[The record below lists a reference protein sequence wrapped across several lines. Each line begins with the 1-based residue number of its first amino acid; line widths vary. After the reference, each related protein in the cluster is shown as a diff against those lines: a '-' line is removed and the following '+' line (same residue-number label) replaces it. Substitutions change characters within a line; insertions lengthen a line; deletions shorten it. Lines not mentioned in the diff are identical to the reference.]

1 MFKIVK
7 RLKALKKPLRKLLY
21 DQGNIH
27 NNVVKLRH
35 ELDEAQKT
43 LDSDPSNHEL
53 REEEAEKIEWLK
65 LGDANTAYFHKVVKS
80 QASRN
85 RIDSITNSQG
95 LCIDGDQVPLAFVD
109 HYTAFLGQ
117 QGTTPLFDM
126 NDLPGP
132 DGYSAAFFKE
142 AWDIVG
148 PDVSKAV
155 KEFFTN
161 GILLKELNHTII
173 ALIPKVTTPMR
184 INDFRPISCCNVL
197 FKCISSIISNRMK
210 GALQDLVSIN
220 QSAFVPGRRISDN
233 ILLTQELMHN
243 YHLDRGV
250 PRCAFKVDIQKAYDT
265 VDWTFLHA
273 VLVGFRFHPRMIGW
287 IMECVTSTS
296 FSISING
303 SLHGYFKGKRG
314 LRQGDPMSP
323 YLFTLVMEVLTLML
337 HRRARATNNFTYH
350 RYCSKLNI
358 MNLCFADDL
367 FLFAHGDVESA
378 RVIMDSLQEFKDA
391 SGLTP
396 SLPKSTAYFCNVL
409 NYVKIGILNIL
420 PFEEGNLPVKY
431 LGVPLVPSRL
441 VYRDCAELM
450 ERVKRRICDWKNKF
464 LSFAGRAQLVRSVL
478 SSMHVYWASVFILP
492 SSLIIELE
500 QLMRGFLWCQGEM
513 KRGKAKVAWEVVC
526 LPKKE
531 GGLGIRRLDIFN
543 KALVSSHIWS
553 LLSGKESLWVKW
565 IHVYKLNG
573 RSFWDIP
580 IRGNIVV
587 GLLPVLGVGLW
598 IALDDIVAFLIPVA
612 KMKSIRSVVC
622 KLVFS
627 AACYFL
633 WQERNYRILG
643 PRNQDSRNMNQ
654 DNSRRT
660 VNVEET
666 SSKAMVAIDGA
677 GFDWSYMA
685 DDEVSTNMALMD
697 FSYSKNR
704 VYKSEF
710 NFATY
715 KRGLASVEEQLVFY
729 KKNQVILYEQLAV
742 LKRDI
747 SYKDSKISM
756 LKRFVRYNVVPLP
769 HTRLFSPP
777 NLDLSYSGLEEFQQ
791 PEFEGYGPKPNEKK
805 TMFPTVAKIEF
816 VRSKQQE
823 NPVRKPVKYVEMYRS
838 QNPRGNQRN
847 WNNQKSQ
854 QLGINTARLN
864 SAVVNV
870 VRANQVNAVKASACF
885 KEFDGGYVTFS
896 GGAKKWK
903 ITGKG
908 TFKTSK
914 LDFEDAYFV
923 KELQFNLFSVS

>member
-1 MFKIVK
+1 M
-7 RLKALKKPLRKLLY
+7 LLSCVT
-21 DQGNIH
+21 I
-27 NNVVKLRH
+27 
-35 ELDEAQKT
+35 AQKT
-43 LDSDPSNHEL
+43 LDFDPSNHEL
-53 REEEAEKIEWLK
+53 REEEAVYLNAFTDAVLVEEKFLSQKAKIEWLK

-126 NDLPGP
+126 NDLFCNTLSDGSASHMIRDVTNHEIRNAMFSMGDNKAPGP

-210 GALQDLVSIN
+210 GALQDLVNIN

-243 YHLDRGV
+243 YHLNRGV

-273 VLVGFRFHPRMIGW
+273 VLVGFGFHPRMIGW
-287 IMECVTSTS
+287 IMECVSSTS

-409 NYVKIGILNIL
+409 TYVKIGILNIL

-450 ERVKRRICDWKNKF
+450 ERVKRRICDWKNN
-464 LSFAGRAQLVRSVL
+464 L
-478 SSMHVYWASVFILP
+478 IL
-492 SSLIIELE
+492 ELE
-500 QLMRGFLWCQGEM
+500 KLMSGFLWCQGEM
-513 KRGKAKVAWEVVC
+513 KRGKAKVAWES
-526 LPKKE
+526 
-531 GGLGIRRLDIFN
+531 I
-543 KALVSSHIWS
+543 
-553 LLSGKESLWVKW
+553 LSGKESLWVKW

-580 IRGNIVV
+580 IRGNISWGWRKILHVRQLVRPLFRSHIGNGNLTFARHDHWSSVGPLSKIVSNRDIYSAGFHLNAKVKDICDSGTWSWPLDWYAKYPLLTNVV
-587 GLLPVLGVGLW
+587 APTLNDLPDRITLCNMDNLDVDFSVATVWDSIRPRSIEVDWFHVVWFSHHIPRYAIHLWLVIKRKLKTHDLLRPWDLCNNHYMNQLVCPLCEVQPDSHDHLFFGCRFSSWVWDNLKPLLC
-598 IALDDIVAFLIPVA
+598 IPNVPSALDDIVAFLIPVA

-633 WQERNYRILG
+633 WQERNYRIFKKKKRSKDKILELIK
-643 PRNQDSRNMNQ
+643 S
-654 DNSRRT
+654 
-660 VNVEET
+660 NV
-666 SSKAMVAIDGA
+666 
-677 GFDWSYMA
+677 
-685 DDEVSTNMALMD
+685 
-697 FSYSKNR
+697 R
-704 VYKSEF
+704 
-710 NFATY
+710 
-715 KRGLASVEEQLVFY
+715 
-729 KKNQVILYEQLAV
+729 
-742 LKRDI
+742 LKLLTC
-747 SYKDSKISM
+747 S
-756 LKRFVRYNVVPLP
+756 F
-769 HTRLFSPP
+769 
-777 NLDLSYSGLEEFQQ
+777 
-791 PEFEGYGPKPNEKK
+791 KK
-805 TMFPTVAKIEF
+805 TPNVQMLAHIWKLPSSLVRPSPTLV
-816 VRSKQQE
+816 
-823 NPVRKPVKYVEMYRS
+823 
-838 QNPRGNQRN
+838 
-847 WNNQKSQ
+847 
-854 QLGINTARLN
+854 
-864 SAVVNV
+864 
-870 VRANQVNAVKASACF
+870 
-885 KEFDGGYVTFS
+885 
-896 GGAKKWK
+896 
-903 ITGKG
+903 
-908 TFKTSK
+908 
-914 LDFEDAYFV
+914 
-923 KELQFNLFSVS
+923 